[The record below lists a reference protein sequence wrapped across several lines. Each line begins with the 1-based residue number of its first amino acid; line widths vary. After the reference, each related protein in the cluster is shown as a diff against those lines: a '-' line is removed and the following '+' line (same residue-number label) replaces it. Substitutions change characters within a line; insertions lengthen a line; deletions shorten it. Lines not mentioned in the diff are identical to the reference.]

1 VNESFATLW
10 ETVADE
16 LGDVP
21 AIRQGD
27 RLRTW
32 PDFDDR
38 AARLAA
44 HLEAHGVGPGDC
56 VAIDLFNGA
65 EYLEVAFAAMKV
77 RASPVN
83 INYRYRSAELDY
95 VLRDSRAAAL
105 VFDGALSDVVAP
117 VIGDLDDVRA
127 LVRVGAGA
135 PARDDEVTYEEALA
149 SRPAGR
155 RARDGGDTIILYTGG
170 TTGRPKGTVWR
181 HRDLFAN
188 LAVNYLR
195 EGLAIPTGLAEARAA
210 ARQVAGGP
218 RRRTG
223 LPASPLMHGTG
234 FVTSL
239 AILTVGGEVILLP
252 SRSFDPDELW
262 RVVAHE
268 RVTDIT
274 IVGDP
279 FARPLVEA
287 LVRAEADGA
296 PHDLSPLVRV
306 NSVGATWSAEAK
318 EAILQRADVEL
329 VDVVM
334 SSEGGPFAIAETRRG
349 DALSSAHFRLAPG
362 ARLLDDEGHDVI
374 AGSGVVGI
382 LAAPGALP
390 VGYLGD
396 EEKTATTFPTIDGVR
411 YSVPGDQ
418 ARLEADGTLVL
429 LGRRSGVITTGGEKV
444 FAEEVED
451 VVRSC
456 PGVRDALVVGV
467 PDERWGRKVVAVVAP
482 EDGTTVDGS
491 QVEAHVALVLARYKV
506 PRATVV
512 VEEIARTPAGKA
524 DRRWAEAV
532 AASALG
538 VTP

>member
-10 ETVADE
+10 EAIADE
-16 LGDVP
+16 LGAVP
-21 AIRQGD
+21 VIRQGD
-27 RLRTW
+27 GVRTW
-32 PDFDDR
+32 PELDDR

-44 HLEAHGVGPGDC
+44 HLEARGVGPGDC
-56 VAIDLFNGA
+56 VAIDLFNGP

-83 INYRYRSAELDY
+83 VNYRYRAAELDY
-95 VLRDSRAAAL
+95 VLRDCAAAAL
-105 VFDGALSDVVAP
+105 VYDRSLSDVVAP
-117 VIGDLDDVRA
+117 VARA
-127 LVRVGAGA
+127 LDRPPALVGFGEGA
-135 PARDDEVTYEEALA
+135 AARDDEATYAEALA
-149 SRPAGR
+149 SPPALRRP
-155 RARDGGDTIILYTGG
+155 RDGDDTILLYTGG
-170 TTGRPKGTVWR
+170 TTGRPKGTIWR
-181 HRDLFAN
+181 HRDLFTN

-195 EGLAIPTGLAEARAA
+195 EGLAIPSDLAGVRVA
-210 ARQVAGGP
+210 ARHVALGP
-218 RRRTG
+218 RRRYG
-223 LPASPLMHGTG
+223 MPASPLMHGTG

-239 AILTVGGEVILLP
+239 AILTVGGEVVLLP

-262 RVVAHE
+262 RVVARE

-279 FARPLVEA
+279 FARPLVDA
-287 LVRAEADGA
+287 LERAEAGGE
-296 PHDLSPLVRV
+296 PYDLSSLVRV
-306 NSVGATWSAEAK
+306 NSVGATWSAPAK
-318 EAILQRADVEL
+318 QAILERADVEL

-349 DALSSAHFRLAPG
+349 DAVDTAHFRLAPG
-362 ARLLDDEGHDVI
+362 ARLLDDGGRDVVP
-374 AGSGVVGI
+374 GSGVVGI

-396 EEKTATTFPTIDGVR
+396 EEKTAATFPTIDGVR

-451 VVRSC
+451 VVRTC

-467 PDERWGRKVVAVVAP
+467 PDERWGHKVVAVVALDAGAAVEGP
-482 EDGTTVDGS
+482 
-491 QVEAHVALVLARYKV
+491 QVGAHVARVLARYKV

-524 DRRWAEAV
+524 DRRWAQAV

-538 VTP
+538 VTT

>member
-1 VNESFATLW
+1 VNESFATVW
-10 ETVADE
+10 EAIADQ

-21 AIRQGD
+21 VVRQGEV
-27 RLRTW
+27 LRTW
-32 PDFDDR
+32 PELDDR
-38 AARLAA
+38 AARLAS

-56 VAIDLFNGA
+56 VAIDLFNGP
-65 EYLEVAFAAMKV
+65 EYLEVAYAAMKV

-83 INYRYRSAELDY
+83 VNYRYRTAELDY
-95 VLRDSRAAAL
+95 VLRDCGAAAL
-105 VFDGALSDVVAP
+105 VYDGSLTDVVVP
-117 VIGDLDDVRA
+117 VVRELDHLTA
-127 LVRVGAGA
+127 LVRLGEGA
-135 PARDDEVTYEEALA
+135 PARDDEATYAEALA
-149 SRPAGR
+149 SPPAPR
-155 RARDGGDTIILYTGG
+155 RTRDGADTIVLYTGG
-170 TTGRPKGTVWR
+170 TTGRPKGTIWR
-181 HRDLFAN
+181 HRDLFTN

-195 EGLAIPTGLAEARAA
+195 EGLAVPAGLDEACAA
-210 ARQVAGGP
+210 ARHVAFGP
-218 RRRTG
+218 RRRAG
-223 LPASPLMHGTG
+223 VPASPLMHGTG

-239 AILTVGGEVILLP
+239 AILTVGGEVVLLP

-262 RVVAHE
+262 RVVARE

-274 IVGDP
+274 VVGDP
-279 FARPLVEA
+279 FARPLVDA
-287 LVRAEADGA
+287 LERAEADDA
-296 PHDLSPLVRV
+296 PYDLSSLVRV
-306 NSVGATWSAEAK
+306 NSVGATWSAAAK
-318 EAILQRADVEL
+318 QAILERADVEL

-349 DALSSAHFRLAPG
+349 DPVGTAHFRLAPH
-362 ARLLDDEGHDVI
+362 ARLLDDDGRDVVP
-374 AGSGVVGI
+374 GSGVVGI

-396 EEKTATTFPTIDGVR
+396 DEKTAATFPTIDGVR

-429 LGRRSGVITTGGEKV
+429 LGRRSGVISTGGEKV

-451 VVRSC
+451 VVRTC

-467 PDERWGRKVVAVVAP
+467 PDERWGRKVVAVVAL
-482 EDGTTVDGS
+482 DAGAVVDAA
-491 QVEAHVALVLARYKV
+491 QVEAHVAQVLARYKV

-532 AASALG
+532 AASALR
-538 VTP
+538 VTT